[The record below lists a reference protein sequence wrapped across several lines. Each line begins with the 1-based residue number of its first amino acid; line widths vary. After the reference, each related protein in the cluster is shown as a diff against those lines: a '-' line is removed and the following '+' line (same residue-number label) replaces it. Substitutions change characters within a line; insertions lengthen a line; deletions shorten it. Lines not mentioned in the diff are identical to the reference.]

1 MKRRI
6 QNTLVLAVT
15 LLLFTFSAK
24 AQWSG
29 NEVFSMVDDTKN
41 YTTLELAS
49 MDPNLSTFVNMV
61 KLSGLA
67 PSMLLTDAHTVFI
80 PTNDAFRDISIER
93 FAELTNPKNQTKL
106 IEFIKYH
113 VMPTKH
119 MKFDFK
125 DSQVITD
132 ASPNEI
138 TVSKDIYDNVFIGGA
153 KIIRPD
159 IEASNGVIHI
169 VNDVITPNRDLF
181 FVD

>member
-1 MKRRI
+1 MKTTVR
-6 QNTLVLAVT
+6 NTLAMVFT
-15 LLLFTFSAK
+15 LLLVNMTAS
-24 AQWSG
+24 AQWAGS
-29 NEVFSMVDDTKN
+29 EVFSSVNNTKD

-80 PTNDAFRDISIER
+80 PTNDAFRDLSIEK
-93 FAELTNPKNQTKL
+93 FAELTDPKNQAKL
-106 IEFIKYH
+106 AEFVKYH
-113 VMPTKH
+113 FLPSKQM
-119 MKFDFK
+119 DYEFK

-132 ASPNEI
+132 PSPNEI
-138 TVSKDIYDNVFIGGA
+138 SVSKDTYDNVFIGGA
-153 KIIRPD
+153 KIIRPN

-169 VNDVITPNRDLF
+169 VNDIITPNRDLF